1 MTQNNIIQQFEKILE
16 NFENI
21 YQKKYYLYLSPSQL
35 NLELPIIEIQ
45 TDAGLIEHIFIPG
58 KQIFEDI
65 VKLNNPSNEDSKI
78 LIKLK
83 EYYRYII
90 KIFPEKSYN
99 FNSRKDL
106 KNFINKKINTKIIY
120 DFNKNTVYFS
130 YENELIKLGS
140 ITIKN

>member
-65 VKLNNPSNEDSKI
+65 VKLNNPNNEENNI
-78 LIKLK
+78 LTKLK

-90 KIFPEKSYN
+90 NIFPQKSYS

-106 KNFINKKINTKIIY
+106 KNFILEKINSKIIF
-120 DFNKNTVYFS
+120 DFNNNTIFFS
-130 YENELIKLGS
+130 YKNELIKLGFVV
-140 ITIKN
+140 IKN

>member
-90 KIFPEKSYN
+90 TIFPEKSYN

-120 DFNKNTVYFS
+120 DFNKNTIYFS
-130 YENELIKLGS
+130 YENELIKLGFVS
-140 ITIKN
+140 LKN